1 MVLEARIEKFRQ
13 EVQAVGGT
21 IYTKL
26 MLDRFTDHWLEP
38 DRGKKQKLRFEKEP
52 TWRTSLRLATWA
64 RRNYD
69 GIQCFLTDSQKTIA
83 EKKKDFIAQLQPYRK
98 IYSREILNSFFRKWG
113 QAENVPNP
121 KRLMW
126 EAEPFW
132 EIGTRLASYADRF
145 QNQTSNFR

>member
-1 MVLEARIEKFRQ
+1 MTLADRIEKFSK
-13 EVQAVGGT
+13 EVQTVGGT
-21 IYTKL
+21 IYTPL
-26 MLDRFTDHWLEP
+26 MLERFTDYWTEP
-38 DRGKKQKLRFEKEP
+38 SRSKKPKLKFEIEK
-52 TWRTSLRLATWA
+52 TWQTNRRLAKWA
-64 RRNYD
+64 RSNFD
-69 GIQCFLTDSQKTIA
+69 NIQCFLTDSQKNIA
-83 EKKKDFIAQLQPYRK
+83 EKKKDFISQLQPYRK
-98 IYSREILNSFFRKWG
+98 IYSRDILNSFFRKWG

>member
-1 MVLEARIEKFRQ
+1 MELADRIEKFNK
-13 EVQAVGGT
+13 EIQAVGGA
-21 IYTKL
+21 IYTKE
-26 MLDRFTDHWLEP
+26 MLRRFQSYWSEP
-38 DRGKKQKLRFEKEP
+38 NRAKKVRMRFELER
-52 TWRTSLRLATWA
+52 TWSLERRLAKWA
-64 RRNYD
+64 NSNYD
-69 GIQCFLTDSQKTIA
+69 GIECFLTDSQKTIA
-83 EKKKDFIAQLQPYRK
+83 EKKKYFIDQLQPYRK